1 MFGDSSDEEGEVLT
15 PSQRVSSAEPAPPPR
30 DNAATPTETA
40 APVDTAAPTD
50 PINHP
55 APEVPKVDA
64 EFTKARFGEYMRKS
78 GEEEGKAKNS
88 SI

>member
-1 MFGDSSDEEGEVLT
+1 MWGSDTYTRG
-15 PSQRVSSAEPAPPPR
+15 SAANPPAAVPPTASAVP
-30 DNAATPTETA
+30 ATPT
-40 APVDTAAPTD
+40 DT
-50 PINHP
+50 INHP

-64 EFTKARFGEYMRKS
+64 EFTKARFGEYIRKS

>member
-1 MFGDSSDEEGEVLT
+1 MMDIPSFLHHPLIITMKNMKVLT
-15 PSQRVSSAEPAPPPR
+15 PSHVAVPI
-30 DNAATPTETA
+30 TA
-40 APVDTAAPTD
+40 AVPPTASADPAAPSD
-50 PINHP
+50 IINHP

-64 EFTKARFGEYMRKS
+64 EFTKARFGEYIRKS

>member
-1 MFGDSSDEEGEVLT
+1 MWGSDT
-15 PSQRVSSAEPAPPPR
+15 YTRVSAAEPAAPAPCDSAASPP
-30 DNAATPTETA
+30 TA
-40 APVDTAAPTD
+40 GPPSAPADPAAPTD
-50 PINHP
+50 TINHP

-64 EFTKARFGEYMRKS
+64 EFTKARFGEYIRKS